1 MSPLW
6 ASRIDR
12 NRLKQL
18 MPGHDTMARAEG
30 GGIIELAT
38 RLLMLPVIAIVSVC
52 WLAAAAAAT
61 VWLAVSRP
69 LRHRGGNDL
78 D

>member
-1 MSPLW
+1 MSTLW

-12 NRLKQL
+12 SRLKQ
-18 MPGHDTMARAEG
+18 PVSNQDAVARAEG
-30 GGIIELAT
+30 GGLIELVT
-38 RLLMLPVIAIVSVC
+38 RLLMLPVIAVVSVC
-52 WLAAAAAAT
+52 WLAAAAVAT